1 MASVSTA
8 VASSP
13 ALANHPAGRM
23 KPSDVA
29 KWKRA
34 FARAKSYKT
43 RPSTVAATEFFDR
56 AHTSAENTN
65 GASERWRTL
74 PDRLVQLCNRL
85 LVCDG
90 AEDVPSERKRLA
102 FTAAVFAAAPP
113 DFLESFRDMFAAAL
127 AVRQAQ
133 WNHDSEDDEDEEDD
147 EMESLSPPFNE
158 VEVYEALRALG
169 WTQTKLAKPMGQA
182 LHDTILSAVRDM
194 VGGEFEDGTMLE
206 QVAQTWKGTV
216 IAPWVRDVVGLDAY
230 EADAWDSKLDFAVA
244 ECFAT
249 IRIGEI
255 FDIVATFPD
264 SLPAVHELR
273 DALDRTRMHTKLAT
287 ELRASLSRRLIHPGA
302 NTSQIISVYCN
313 VIKLLREID
322 PSDGLLDVVAEPVR
336 SYLRGRNDTVRCI
349 VTSLTDEN
357 SGGDLYEE
365 LRRQD
370 ARPLEQAQMDSE
382 DEGDAPDYDWSPPPS
397 LFKQRGTMG
406 HVSQSGGTG
415 DILSMLVGI
424 YGSKELFVNEY
435 RVMLADKLLAN
446 LAFDTDKEVHN
457 LELLKLRFGELSMR
471 QCEIMIKDIDDSKR
485 INTNIHE
492 TIVEKK
498 KRHKEDQQKKKRK
511 KTQQPPEPAEVD
523 EPVVDCAIV
532 SHIFWPALQKEQFKN
547 HPRIQSQLD
556 EFSLEYAAFKNPRR
570 LIWHQML
577 GTVQIEL
584 EVVDEDGGGSHM
596 QEFTC
601 STLHATLISHFEDK
615 QQWTLEDLA
624 NETGLSEDV
633 VRKKMG
639 YWINNRVVQLVKG
652 KSGGSTV
659 TKFELTSVDELADT
673 EHDSAA
679 ESDYYEDDGED
690 HALSARAQQAEE
702 MQVYESYIFGMLT
715 NLGQLP
721 LDRIHN
727 NLKMFASGSDHKYDK
742 TARQLS
748 TFLQKLCKEEK
759 LECAAD
765 GMYRVLKK

>member
-1 MASVSTA
+1 M
-8 VASSP
+8 
-13 ALANHPAGRM
+13 R
-23 KPSDVA
+23 PSDMER
-29 KWKRA
+29 WKKA
-34 FARAKSYKT
+34 FARADSYKT
-43 RPSTVAATEFFDR
+43 RPSTIAATEFFDK
-56 AHTSAENTN
+56 TSGNGTESATSTCN
-65 GASERWRTL
+65 GASDGWRTL
-74 PDRLVQLCNRL
+74 PDRLVRLCNRM
-85 LVCDG
+85 CDG
-90 AEDVPSERKRLA
+90 AGQIPSEKERLA
-102 FTAAVFAAAPP
+102 LTAAVFAVAPP
-113 DFLESFRDMFAAAL
+113 NFLDAFRDMFAAAL
-127 AVRQAQ
+127 TVHQAQ
-133 WNHDSEDDEDEEDD
+133 WNHDDDDSDASGNLD
-147 EMESLSPPFNE
+147 PPFNE
-158 VEVYEALRALG
+158 AEVYEALRTLG
-169 WTQTKLAKPMGQA
+169 WIQTKLAKPMGQA

-206 QVAQTWKGTV
+206 QVAQTWKDTV
-216 IAPWVRDVVGLDAY
+216 IVPWVRDVVGIGAY
-230 EADAWDSKLDFAVA
+230 EADAWESKLDFAVA

-264 SLPAVHELR
+264 SMPAVHELR

-349 VTSLTDEN
+349 VTSLTDEKA
-357 SGGDLYEE
+357 GGDLYEE

-370 ARPLEQAQMDSE
+370 ARPLEQAQLDSD

-406 HVSQSGGTG
+406 YVSQSGGTG

-435 RVMLADKLLAN
+435 RGMLADKLLAN
-446 LAFDTDKEVHN
+446 LDFDTDKEVHN

-485 INTNIHE
+485 INSNIRE
-492 TIVEKK
+492 TIVDKKK
-498 KRHKEDQQKKKRK
+498 KRKEDQQKKKRK

-523 EPVVDCAIV
+523 DPVVDCAIV

-615 QQWTLEDLA
+615 QQWTLKDLA
-624 NETGLSEDV
+624 TETGLSEEI

-639 YWINNRVVQLVKG
+639 YWINNRVVKG
-652 KSGGSTV
+652 RSGGATV
-659 TKFELTSVDELADT
+659 AKYELTSVDELADT

-679 ESDYYEDDGED
+679 DSDYYEDDGED
-690 HALSARAQQAEE
+690 QALSARAQQAEE

-742 TARQLS
+742 SARQLS
-748 TFLQKLCKEEK
+748 SFLQKLCKEER
-759 LECAAD
+759 LECGGD

>member
-1 MASVSTA
+1 MMVSVSA
-8 VASSP
+8 AASSAP
-13 ALANHPAGRM
+13 VGLAPHSSGKM
-23 KPSDVA
+23 KPSDMER
-29 KWKRA
+29 WKRA
-34 FARAKSYKT
+34 FARANSYKT
-43 RPSTVAATEFFDR
+43 RPSTIAATEFFDK
-56 AHTSAENTN
+56 ANGTENNDASASNE
-65 GASERWRTL
+65 WRTL
-74 PDRLVQLCNRL
+74 PDRLVRLCNRL
-85 LVCDG
+85 CDG
-90 AEDVPSERKRLA
+90 AVGQIPSEKERLA
-102 FTAAVFAAAPP
+102 LTAAVFAAAPP
-113 DFLESFRDMFAAAL
+113 NFLDAFRDMFAADL
-127 AVRQAQ
+127 TVHQAQ
-133 WNHDSEDDEDEEDD
+133 WSHDDDDNDEDASEN
-147 EMESLSPPFNE
+147 LNPPFNE
-158 VEVYEALRALG
+158 AEVYGALRTLG
-169 WTQTKLAKPMGQA
+169 WIQTKLAKPMGQA
-182 LHDTILSAVRDM
+182 LHDTVLSAVRDM
-194 VGGEFEDGTMLE
+194 IGGEFEDGTMLE
-206 QVAQTWKGTV
+206 QVAQTWKDTV
-216 IAPWVRDVVGLDAY
+216 IVPWVRDVVGSDAY
-230 EADAWDSKLDFAVA
+230 EADAWESKLDFAVA

-264 SLPAVHELR
+264 SMPAVHELR

-349 VTSLTDEN
+349 VTSLTDEKA
-357 SGGDLYEE
+357 GGDLYEE

-370 ARPLEQAQMDSE
+370 ARPLEQAQLDSD

-406 HVSQSGGTG
+406 YVSQSGGTG

-446 LAFDTDKEVHN
+446 LDFDTDKEVHN

-485 INTNIHE
+485 INSNIRE

-498 KRHKEDQQKKKRK
+498 KKRKEDQQKKKRK
-511 KTQQPPEPAEVD
+511 KTQQPPEAAEVD

-577 GTVQIEL
+577 GTVQVEL

-624 NETGLSEDV
+624 TETGLSEESV
-633 VRKKMG
+633 KKKMG
-639 YWINNRVVQLVKG
+639 WWIANRVVQLVKG
-652 KSGGSTV
+652 RSGGATV
-659 TKFELTSVDELADT
+659 TKYELTSVDELADT

-679 ESDYYEDDGED
+679 DSDYYEDDGEEQ
-690 HALSARAQQAEE
+690 ALSARAQQAEE
-702 MQVYESYIFGMLT
+702 MQVYESYIFGMLA

-748 TFLQKLCKEEK
+748 SFLQKLCKEEK
-759 LECAAD
+759 LECGGD

>member
-1 MASVSTA
+1 MVSA
-8 VASSP
+8 AAAAVVASP
-13 ALANHPAGRM
+13 AAAPHFSGTMR
-23 KPSDVA
+23 PSDMER
-29 KWKRA
+29 WKRA
-34 FARAKSYKT
+34 FARADSYKT
-43 RPSTVAATEFFDR
+43 RPSTIAATEFFDK
-56 AHTSAENTN
+56 TSGNGTESATSTCN
-65 GASERWRTL
+65 GASDGWRTL
-74 PDRLVQLCNRL
+74 PDRLVRLCNRL
-85 LVCDG
+85 CDG
-90 AEDVPSERKRLA
+90 AGQILSEKERLA
-102 FTAAVFAAAPP
+102 LTAAVFTAAPP
-113 DFLESFRDMFAAAL
+113 NFFDAFRDMFAAAL
-127 AVRQAQ
+127 TVHQAQ
-133 WNHDSEDDEDEEDD
+133 WNHDDDDSDASGNLD
-147 EMESLSPPFNE
+147 PPFNE
-158 VEVYEALRALG
+158 AEVYEALRTLG
-169 WTQTKLAKPMGQA
+169 WIQTKLAKSMGQA

-206 QVAQTWKGTV
+206 QVAQTWKDTV
-216 IAPWVRDVVGLDAY
+216 IVPWVRDVVGTGAY
-230 EADAWDSKLDFAVA
+230 EADAWESKLDFAVA

-264 SLPAVHELR
+264 SMPAVHELR

-349 VTSLTDEN
+349 VTSLTDEKA
-357 SGGDLYEE
+357 GGDLYEE

-370 ARPLEQAQMDSE
+370 ARPLEQAQLDSD
-382 DEGDAPDYDWSPPPS
+382 DEGDAPDYDWSPSPS

-406 HVSQSGGTG
+406 YVSQSGGTG

-446 LAFDTDKEVHN
+446 LDFDTDKEVHN

-485 INTNIHE
+485 INSNIRE
-492 TIVEKK
+492 TIVDKKK
-498 KRHKEDQQKKKRK
+498 KRKEDQQRKKRK

-523 EPVVDCAIV
+523 DPVVDCAIV

-624 NETGLSEDV
+624 TETGLSEEI
-633 VRKKMG
+633 VRKKNG
-639 YWINNRVVQLVKG
+639 V
-652 KSGGSTV
+652 
-659 TKFELTSVDELADT
+659 
-673 EHDSAA
+673 
-679 ESDYYEDDGED
+679 
-690 HALSARAQQAEE
+690 
-702 MQVYESYIFGMLT
+702 
-715 NLGQLP
+715 
-721 LDRIHN
+721 LD
-727 NLKMFASGSDHKYDK
+727 
-742 TARQLS
+742 Q
-748 TFLQKLCKEEK
+748 
-759 LECAAD
+759 
-765 GMYRVLKK
+765 